1 MAGLSLAAAVEY
13 SFLLGVV
20 TLGAATSYDALKH
33 GRLMLQTFD
42 HYSLIIGV
50 VVAFIAAIISVKW
63 MVNYLSRHGLEI
75 FGYYRV
81 IAAAVATLFLLAT
94 KMIWI

>member
-1 MAGLSLAAAVEY
+1 
-13 SFLLGVV
+13 LLGVV
-20 TLGAATSYDALKH
+20 TLGAATAYDTLKH

-42 HYSLIIGV
+42 HYALIIGV
-50 VVAFIAAIISVKW
+50 VVAFVAAAISVKW
-63 MVNYLSRHGLEI
+63 MVSYLSRHGLEI

-81 IAAAVATLFLLAT
+81 IIAVLATAFLLTA